1 MMNLGKTRTWLA
13 PLASAALAAA
23 AQAAPIQVA
32 GASDSRGMARAQRQ
46 IEERE
51 YHASRN
57 QRGLQAPNRPHNL
70 RAYFEPGGLRLHDR
84 SAPGEPELM
93 ALRLAAL
100 GRAGSERPVP
110 AGEVSSDGARVEI
123 RRPGLVEWY
132 LNAGVGLEQG
142 FTLDER
148 PEGAGRLSL
157 KLALSSGSA
166 RSAGVGAALLRAES
180 GRELRYAGLAVVDAG
195 GRSMPA
201 ELFVTEPHELR
212 IEVDDAGA
220 AYPLTVDPL
229 VTAVPDAVLQG
240 DQNDARVAQ
249 PDRLDGGGPEVAL
262 RTPRYVGKLVQE
274 ARVLPLRR
282 PAVQPGCSQGTS
294 TMVSPPERTLGWRA
308 RVGHRH

>member
-148 PEGAGRLSL
+148 PEALGA
-157 KLALSSGSA
+157 
-166 RSAGVGAALLRAES
+166 
-180 GRELRYAGLAVVDAG
+180 
-195 GRSMPA
+195 
-201 ELFVTEPHELR
+201 
-212 IEVDDAGA
+212 
-220 AYPLTVDPL
+220 
-229 VTAVPDAVLQG
+229 
-240 DQNDARVAQ
+240 
-249 PDRLDGGGPEVAL
+249 
-262 RTPRYVGKLVQE
+262 
-274 ARVLPLRR
+274 
-282 PAVQPGCSQGTS
+282 
-294 TMVSPPERTLGWRA
+294 
-308 RVGHRH
+308 